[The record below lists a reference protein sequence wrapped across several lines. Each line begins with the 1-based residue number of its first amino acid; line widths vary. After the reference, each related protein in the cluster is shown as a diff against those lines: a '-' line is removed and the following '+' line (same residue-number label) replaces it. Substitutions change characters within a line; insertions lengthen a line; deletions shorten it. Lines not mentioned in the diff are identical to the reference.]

1 MNKLAYLVTRRFIRD
16 NGLTYTTYI
25 AQCTGNIPMLEV
37 CDFVANSMRLNDWLA
52 TRQQWARH
60 EKPAI
65 VFKLTT
71 PLLERA

>member
-1 MNKLAYLVTRRFIRD
+1 MTKQAYFATRRSIRD

-52 TRQQWARH
+52 TRERWARN

-65 VFKLTT
+65 AFKLTT